1 MTELIESEVTV
12 INMLRTRLSE
22 QASTML
28 DRVADLSLRALC
40 LEARAVTDEAHTLIL
55 EVSDQGPWMS
65 FWRLDDASGD
75 MLDDSV
81 EVIGSGTYDR
91 LLDNTYPLDLPVEG
105 YGTGWQRFATSETGL
120 RYEVNIDKVLAEVTV

>member
-1 MTELIESEVTV
+1 MTELIQSEVAV
-12 INMLRTRLSE
+12 INMQREHLSTA
-22 QASTML
+22 ASSIL
-28 DRVADLSLRALC
+28 DRLGDLALRGLC

-65 FWRLDDASGD
+65 FWRLNDASGD

-120 RYEVNIDKVLAEVTV
+120 RYAVNIDKVLSEVTI